1 MTAFRPRDPSNCD
14 RPDWFMLRF
23 GPVTKF
29 YSRDVLERT
38 RAWLRAEGYREI
50 EVDSSSWRSA
60 DDLHAS
66 IASAFAFP
74 DWYGRNFDALDDL
87 MYDFVEGGYAAD
99 PRADATAIVV
109 LGFDAFAR
117 TTPEAAHVFLHIL
130 ARHVP
135 RALMHGHRL
144 LVLVQSDDPRL
155 EIAAV
160 GGFEPRWNQA
170 EWLNKNRGL

>member
-1 MTAFRPRDPSNCD
+1 MACFRPRDASNYE
-14 RPDWFMLRF
+14 RPDWSMLRN

-29 YSRDVLERT
+29 HSRDVLDRT
-38 RAWLRAEGYREI
+38 RTWLRAEGYREI
-50 EVDSSSWRSA
+50 DMDARPWGNA
-60 DDLHAS
+60 DDL
-66 IASAFAFP
+66 IASVRTAFSLP
-74 DWYGRNFDALDDL
+74 ESTGRGFDALDDL
-87 MYDFVEGGYAAD
+87 MYDFVEGAYGAD
-99 PRADATAIVV
+99 PKAEATAIVV

-117 TTPEAAHVFLHIL
+117 AAPDAAHVFLHIL

-160 GGFEPRWNQA
+160 GGHEPRWNDA
-170 EWLNKNRGL
+170 EWLDAKRGL